1 MREVADSAGTSRS
14 SGDNGAAPGVSVK
27 KVPAK
32 IKVGEFEIALLSDGL
47 WRNDGGC
54 MFGVVPRELWKREHP
69 ADDRNRI
76 RLNLVCPLIM
86 RGGAAVL
93 VDTGIGNRLSSVE
106 RKIFDHGEGWL
117 LDGLK
122 ALGMEPGDVTHVV
135 LSHLHFDHCGGI
147 VRRRPS
153 GVLEAAFPR
162 ATVLVQRGELEIARG
177 SRNERLRA
185 AYRHIEECL
194 APLGNALE
202 PLEGDTALMSGL
214 AIRVTGG
221 HTADHQIVIV
231 SDNAGGCFAH
241 LADIV
246 PTRSHMKGP
255 WNQAY
260 DLDALRTMEAKADYL
275 ERAIEGGWWVSFAHD
290 DRVLAAQVRNDRGQ
304 LALGESI
311 EMPALEPAGD

>member
-1 MREVADSAGTSRS
+1 M
-14 SGDNGAAPGVSVK
+14 
-27 KVPAK
+27 PAK
-32 IKVGEFEIALLSDGL
+32 IKLGEFEIALLSDGL

-54 MFGVVPRELWKREHP
+54 MFGVVPRELWQREHP

-76 RLNLVCPLIM
+76 RLNLTCPLIM

-135 LSHLHFDHCGGI
+135 LSHLHFDHCGGL

-162 ATVLVQRGELEIARG
+162 ARVMVQRGELEVARA

-194 APLGNALE
+194 APLQNSLE
-202 PLEGDTALMSGL
+202 ALEGDAELMPGL
-214 AIRVTGG
+214 DIRVTGG
-221 HTADHQIVIV
+221 HTSGHQIVHV
-231 SDNAGGCFAH
+231 CAAEGGGFVH

-255 WNQAY
+255 WNQSY
-260 DLDALRTMEAKADYL
+260 DLDALRTMEVKADYL
-275 ERAIEGGWWVSFAHD
+275 GRAVAGGWWVSFAHD
-290 DRVLAAQVRNDRGQ
+290 DRVLAAQVRNDRGR

-311 EMPALEPAGD
+311 PMPSLEWERA

>member
-1 MREVADSAGTSRS
+1 ME
-14 SGDNGAAPGVSVK
+14 
-27 KVPAK
+27 VPAK
-32 IKVGEFEIALLSDGL
+32 IKIGEFEIALLSDGL

-54 MFGVVPRELWKREHP
+54 MFGVVPRELWQRDHP
-69 ADDRNRI
+69 GDDRNRI
-76 RLNLVCPLIM
+76 RLNLTCPLIM
-86 RGGAAVL
+86 RGTTAVV

-106 RKIFDHGEGWL
+106 RRIFDHGEGWL
-117 LDGLK
+117 PDGLK

-135 LSHLHFDHCGGI
+135 LSHLHFDHCGGL
-147 VRRRPS
+147 VRRRSS

-162 ATVLVQRGELEIARG
+162 AKVMVQRGELEIARA

-194 APLGNALE
+194 APLQNALE
-202 PLEGDTALMSGL
+202 PLGGDTELMPGL
-214 AIRVTGG
+214 DIRVTGG
-221 HTADHQIVIV
+221 HTLDHQVV
-231 SDNAGGCFAH
+231 QVRGDDGGCFVH

-260 DLDALRTMEAKADYL
+260 DLDALRTMEVKADYL
-275 ERAIEGGWWVSFAHD
+275 ARAVAGGWWVSFAHD
-290 DRVLAAQVRNDRGQ
+290 DRVLAARVRNDRGR

-311 EMPALEPAGD
+311 SMPSLEREQE

>member
-1 MREVADSAGTSRS
+1 MEQPPQIRIGQ
-14 SGDNGAAPGVSVK
+14 
-27 KVPAK
+27 
-32 IKVGEFEIALLSDGL
+32 FEIALLSAGL

-54 MFGVVPRELWKREHP
+54 MFGVVPRELWQREHP

-86 RGGAAVL
+86 RGGTAVV

-117 LDGLK
+117 PDGLR

-135 LSHLHFDHCGGI
+135 LSHLHFDHCGGV

-153 GVLEAAFPR
+153 GVLEPAFPR
-162 ATVLVQRGELEIARG
+162 ARVMVQRGEIEVARN
-177 SRNERLRA
+177 SPNERLRA

-194 APLGNALE
+194 APLGGALE
-202 PLEGDTALMSGL
+202 ALDGDTELVAGL
-214 AIRVTGG
+214 NIRVTGG
-221 HTADHQIVIV
+221 HTADHQVVTV
-231 SDNAGGCFAH
+231 SADGGAQGFVH

-260 DLDALRTMEAKADYL
+260 DLDALRTMEAKAHYL
-275 ERAIEGGWWVSFAHD
+275 AHAAERGWWVSFAHD
-290 DRVLAAQVRNDRGQ
+290 ERVLAARVGKDGGR
-304 LALGESI
+304 LALAESI
-311 EMPALEPAGD
+311 PMREPAPSQVGPRG

>member
-1 MREVADSAGTSRS
+1 MDV
-14 SGDNGAAPGVSVK
+14 PG
-27 KVPAK
+27 KV
-32 IKVGEFEIALLSDGL
+32 KVGEFEIAMLSDGL

-54 MFGVVPRELWKREHP
+54 MFGVVPRGLWQRDHP
-69 ADDRNRI
+69 GDDRNRI
-76 RLNLVCPLIM
+76 RLNLTCPLIM
-86 RGGAAVL
+86 RGAIAVL
-93 VDTGIGNRLSSVE
+93 VDTGIGNRLSAVE

-117 LDGLK
+117 PDGLK

-153 GVLEAAFPR
+153 GALEAAFPQAR
-162 ATVLVQRGELEIARG
+162 VMTQRGELEIARA

-185 AYRHIEECL
+185 AYRHVEECL
-194 APLGNALE
+194 APLGNSLEALD
-202 PLEGDTALMSGL
+202 GDTELMPGL
-214 AIRVTGG
+214 DIRVTGG
-221 HTADHQIVIV
+221 HTVDHQVV
-231 SDNAGGCFAH
+231 QVRADDGGCFVH

-260 DLDALRTMEAKADYL
+260 DLDALRTMEVKADYL
-275 ERAIEGGWWVSFAHD
+275 RRAIAGGWWVSFAHD
-290 DRVLAAQVRNDRGQ
+290 DQVLAAQVRNDRGR

-311 EMPALEPAGD
+311 PMPSLERTRG

>member
-1 MREVADSAGTSRS
+1 MDV
-14 SGDNGAAPGVSVK
+14 PG
-27 KVPAK
+27 KV
-32 IKVGEFEIALLSDGL
+32 KVGEFEIAMLSDGL

-54 MFGVVPRELWKREHP
+54 MFGVVPRELWQRDHP
-69 ADDRNRI
+69 GDDRNRI
-76 RLNLVCPLIM
+76 RLNLTCPLIM
-86 RGGAAVL
+86 RGAIAVL
-93 VDTGIGNRLSSVE
+93 VDTGIGNRLSAVE

-117 LDGLK
+117 PDGLK

-153 GVLEAAFPR
+153 GALEAAFPR
-162 ATVLVQRGELEIARG
+162 ARVMVQRGELEIART

-194 APLGNALE
+194 APLQNSLEALD
-202 PLEGDTALMSGL
+202 GDTELMPGL
-214 AIRVTGG
+214 DIRVTGG
-221 HTADHQIVIV
+221 HTVDHQIVQV
-231 SDNAGGCFAH
+231 RADDGGCFVH

-260 DLDALRTMEAKADYL
+260 DLDALRTMEVKADYL
-275 ERAIEGGWWVSFAHD
+275 RRAIAGGWWVSFAHD
-290 DRVLAAQVRNDRGQ
+290 DQVLAARVRNDRGR

-311 EMPALEPAGD
+311 PMPSLERTRG

>member
-1 MREVADSAGTSRS
+1 
-14 SGDNGAAPGVSVK
+14 VK
-27 KVPAK
+27 KIK
-32 IKVGEFEIALLSDGL
+32 IGEFEIAMLSDGL

-54 MFGVVPRELWKREHP
+54 MFGVVPRELWQRDHP

-76 RLNLVCPLIM
+76 QLNLTCPLIM

-93 VDTGIGNRLSSVE
+93 VDAGIGNRLSSVE

-117 LDGLK
+117 PDGLK
-122 ALGMEPGDVTHVV
+122 SLGMEPGDVTHVV

-147 VRRRPS
+147 VRRRDS

-162 ATVLVQRGELEIARG
+162 ARVMVQRGELEIARG

-194 APLGNALE
+194 APLQHVLE
-202 PLEGDTALMSGL
+202 ALEGDTELMPGL
-214 AIRVTGG
+214 DIHVTGG
-221 HTADHQIVIV
+221 HTVDHQIVQV
-231 SDNAGGCFAH
+231 RDDGGCFLH

-260 DLDALRTMEAKADYL
+260 DLDALRSMEVKADYL
-275 ERAIEGGWWVSFAHD
+275 ERAVAGGWWVSFAHD
-290 DRVLAAQVRNDRGQ
+290 DRVLAAQVRNDRGR

-311 EMPALEPAGD
+311 TMPSLERARG